1 MKLECVAHC
10 EIDKNASKFYN
21 ENNKGNYGKHYSD
34 VSKINTREMAD
45 FNFGFFGFPCQSW
58 SISGRRLGFEDPR
71 GNIFYQ
77 IIRILRDKKPEYILL
92 ENVKGILSH
101 KNEEGELSFAKMLL
115 SLTEIGYDHIE
126 YGTFNAKHF
135 SAQNRERV
143 FIFATRCIGRKPRFP
158 IFPVRGEH
166 EKNSNGERKIL
177 GENCSYAIDSCYHK
191 GSNTLLKNRRQ
202 LVLMNKP
209 VHSNNR
215 VYSPE
220 GLSPTLR
227 DMSLGGNRQPYV
239 GLREVRTEE
248 AKQIRR
254 NIKKST
260 GKDHSPR
267 RGKEIV
273 PREDNLVGTVQTSP
287 TVDTTI
293 TDGLAVRRLT
303 PLECWRLQFGKNAD
317 KAHKLCEDL
326 GISATQRY
334 RMAGNSVQVD
344 CVVHVLSRILE
355 ALDDDRETLKF
366 FDCFSGMGGFHEAC
380 NIINERNV

>member
-21 ENNKGNYGKHYSD
+21 AYNKGNYGKHYDD
-34 VSKINTREMAD
+34 VSKINTAEMAD

-77 IIRILRDKKPEYILL
+77 IIRILRDKKPDYILL
-92 ENVKGILSH
+92 ENVKGLLSH
-101 KNEEGELSFAKMLL
+101 KNEEGDLSFAKMLV
-115 SLTEIGYDHIE
+115 SLTEIGYNHIE

-135 SAQNRERV
+135 SPQNRERV
-143 FIFATRCIGRKPRFP
+143 FIFASRCSGRKPRFP
-158 IFPVRGEH
+158 IFPVTGEH
-166 EKNSNGERKIL
+166 QENPNGERKIL
-177 GENCSYAIDSCYHK
+177 GENISYAIDSCYHK
-191 GSNTLLKNRRQ
+191 GTNTLLKNRRQ
-202 LVLMNKP
+202 LVVMNRP

-215 VYSPE
+215 VYDPE

-239 GLREVRTEE
+239 G
-248 AKQIRR
+248 
-254 NIKKST
+254 
-260 GKDHSPR
+260 
-267 RGKEIV
+267 
-273 PREDNLVGTVQTSP
+273 
-287 TVDTTI
+287 
-293 TDGLAVRRLT
+293 DGLSVRRLT

-317 KAHKLCEDL
+317 IAHKLCEDL

-344 CVVHVLSRILE
+344 CVIYVLSRILE
-355 ALDDDRETLKF
+355 ALNDDRETLKF

-380 NIINERNV
+380 NTINERNV